1 MTTGWS
7 DAWEQALDALELDV
21 AAAELLLA
29 AAHGTGGGMAP
40 AVRTWRPPVDLGPL
54 PASLEERARTL
65 RDRQLEVAKAVSE
78 AVVRSRRQ
86 LAATRAVLGTVAERR
101 PVYVDIDG

>member
-1 MTTGWS
+1 MTTQWS
-7 DAWEQALDALELDV
+7 DAWERALDALELDV

-29 AAHGTGGGMAP
+29 AAHGTGGGMAAP
-40 AVRTWRPPVDLGPL
+40 VRTWRPPVNLGPL

-65 RDRQLEVAKAVSE
+65 RDRQLEVAQAVSE
-78 AVVRSRRQ
+78 AAVRSRRQ

-101 PVYVDIDG
+101 PVYVDVDG